1 MQLIPSPHTHS
12 AQDKKRILL
21 KQQQQRLLLLR
32 HASRCTVT
40 GTCRATPHC
49 AEMKRLWKHMSSC
62 RKPKCDVPHCVS
74 SRYVLSHYRKCNKR
88 CEVCTPVRE
97 AIRGKMMAERQ
108 FAQARAAAAAAQ
120 AGGAPGNKRR
130 APSGTN
136 DAARF
141 ANRASGTK
149 RQRRS
154 SVGGAPGGS
163 DPRAAGKIPLRYP
176 TLTAFVCSLTPA
188 PPPCHTTGAMVRRGP
203 GGAAA
208 AAAAQPK
215 RNIRIDT
222 LSSITTSF
230 TRLQLIQHVRCLRY
244 GFNARLTP
252 IMIKVRV
259 CLTSPPPSPPNLP
272 PHTTT
277 LLLFPSLPF
286 RTVQCPSSR
295 PSWPSHWAMSLTS
308 RWTLRHLAC
317 RYEPTAARAELRA
330 TTTR

>member
-176 TLTAFVCSLTPA
+176 HFNRCCVFPHSPPHPPATPQA
-188 PPPCHTTGAMVRRGP
+188 QWCAEGP
-203 GGAAA
+203 V
-208 AAAAQPK
+208 AQQQL
-215 RNIRIDT
+215 RQR
-222 LSSITTSF
+222 SRSATSAS
-230 TRLQLIQHVRCLRY
+230 TRC
-244 GFNARLTP
+244 
-252 IMIKVRV
+252 
-259 CLTSPPPSPPNLP
+259 PPSPHPSPAFNLFSTCVAFDMASTP
-272 PHTTT
+272 A
-277 LLLFPSLPF
+277 
-286 RTVQCPSSR
+286 SR
-295 PSWPSHWAMSLTS
+295 PS
-308 RWTLRHLAC
+308 
-317 RYEPTAARAELRA
+317 
-330 TTTR
+330 